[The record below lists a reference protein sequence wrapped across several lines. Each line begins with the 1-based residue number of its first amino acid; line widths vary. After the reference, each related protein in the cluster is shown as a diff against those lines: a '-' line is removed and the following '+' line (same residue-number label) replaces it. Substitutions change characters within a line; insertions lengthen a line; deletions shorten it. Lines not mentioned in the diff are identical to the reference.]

1 MMKIAFTGG
10 GTGGHFFPIIA
21 VAEKVNE
28 NSLER
33 HLVPPK
39 LYYLSDSPYSEA
51 LLYNNQVTYVH
62 VGAGKRRINY
72 GALQNFFDVFK
83 TAFGTIK
90 ALTVLFGIFP
100 DVIFSKGGYASVPTL
115 LAARILGI
123 PVVLHESDSVP
134 GRTTLWASKFAE
146 KIAVSYEAAAQLF
159 PKEKTAYTGQ
169 PIRKEIEFPL
179 SDGAV
184 EYLKL
189 EPNVPVILVLGGS
202 LGAQIINEAVLD
214 SLPLL
219 ADNYQIIHQ
228 TGRGNYDEMVS
239 RANVVLKDNPYSY
252 RYHPMP
258 FLDDL
263 ALRMAAGAATLCIS
277 RAGSTIF
284 ELAAWQLPSIVIPI
298 TESNGDHQRK
308 NAYNYARVGGCQVIE
323 EVNLTP
329 HLLVNEVNRIA
340 TNEELLYTMKEGA
353 RAFYHPDA
361 AKKIADALLDIAI
374 SHEK

>member
-28 NSLER
+28 ESLER
-33 HLVPPK
+33 HLVQPK
-39 LYYLSDSPYSEA
+39 LYYLSDSPYSTA
-51 LLYNNQVTYVH
+51 ILFNNQITYVH
-62 VGAGKRRINY
+62 VSAGKRRINY
-72 GALQNFFDVFK
+72 GALQNFFDLFR
-83 TAFGTIK
+83 TALGTIK
-90 ALTVLFGIFP
+90 ALIVLFSIFP

-123 PVVLHESDSVP
+123 PIVLHESDSVP

-146 KIAVSYEAAAQLF
+146 RIAVSYEAAAQLF
-159 PKEKTAYTGQ
+159 PVGRTAYTGQ

-179 SDGAV
+179 NHGAI

-202 LGAQIINEAVLD
+202 LGAQVINEAILGSLD
-214 SLPLL
+214 LL
-219 ADNYQIIHQ
+219 IDNYQIIHQ
-228 TGRGNYDEMVS
+228 TGRANHEEVVN
-239 RANVVLKDNPYSY
+239 RAHVVLKQSPYAY

-263 ALRMAAGAATLCIS
+263 ALRMSAGVATICIS

-284 ELAAWQLPSIVIPI
+284 EIAAWQLPSIVIPI

-308 NAYNYARVGGCQVIE
+308 NAYNYARVGACQVIE
-323 EVNLTP
+323 ESNLTP

-340 TNEELLYTMKEGA
+340 TNEELLITMKEGA

-361 AKKIADALLDIAI
+361 AKKIANALLDIAV